1 MPCPPPLLL
10 MRADGLEPDMGEKA
24 LTTATLLAH
33 VLWAIRCAR
42 TKEAMRR
49 GSRAVDMAAN
59 EY

>member
-10 MRADGLEPDMGEKA
+10 MRADGLEPDMGGESPDDSNS
-24 LTTATLLAH
+24 
-33 VLWAIRCAR
+33 AR
-42 TKEAMRR
+42 PCIVGYTKEAMRR